1 MIWAEVVEFLA
12 VDVVEIIMMCGR
24 SFFNFFLKYV
34 AKVGCDVVRMV
45 ALKPASAMSFGQKQ
59 SLIECSI
66 LLYL

>member
-1 MIWAEVVEFLA
+1 MIWAEVVEFCA
-12 VDVVEIIMMCGR
+12 VDVVEVIMVCAR
-24 SFFNFFLKYV
+24 IFKTIVKHV

-59 SLIECSI
+59 NLIECSI